1 VTVLFGESGSGKT
14 TVLRCLAGLERP
26 DAGNIRFGDE
36 IWFDR
41 ERSICLSPQQRD
53 IGYLSQDYALFPH
66 LTVERNIAYG
76 LRSVSATERSVR
88 VSDIIKML
96 GLEGLER
103 RFPRQLSGGQQQR
116 IALARAVVRR
126 PKLLL
131 LDEPLS
137 ALDSPT
143 RLRLRGEL
151 RRWLAQ
157 FGVPSVVVTHDRLE
171 ALALGDQLI
180 VLHQG
185 RIAQTGTVQEV
196 FSRPA
201 SLAVADILTVE
212 TILQGRIVK
221 AANDLVTV
229 AVDSILLT
237 AVEQN
242 LPANTIDVHVCIRLL
257 TAVEQNLPANT
268 IDVHVCIRAEN
279 VILLKGADAP
289 SSPRNHLPATVRS
302 LVREGPLMRVELN
315 CGFAL
320 AALLT
325 KQACEEMDLKPGDAL
340 TALVKAPH
348 IHLIA
353 RCASTKPP
361 VGDDVRSL

>member
-1 VTVLFGESGSGKT
+1 MAAEIVAHFTRQFAAGPLIAADNLRIGCERAAVTVLFGESGSGKT

-26 DAGNIRFGDE
+26 DTGNIRFGDE

-41 ERSICLSPQQRD
+41 EQPICLSPQQRE

-66 LTVERNIAYG
+66 LTVEHNIAYG
-76 LRSVSATERSVR
+76 LRTVSATERSVR

-157 FGVPSVVVTHDRLE
+157 FGVPSIVVTHDRLE

-229 AVDSILLT
+229 AVGSILLT
-237 AVEQN
+237 AVEQD
-242 LPANTIDVHVCIRLL
+242 LPANT
-257 TAVEQNLPANT
+257 A
-268 IDVHVCIRAEN
+268 DVHVCIRAEN

-302 LVREGPLMRVELN
+302 LIREGPLMRVELN

-325 KQACEEMDLKPGDAL
+325 RQACEEMDLKPGDAL

-353 RCASTKPP
+353 R
-361 VGDDVRSL
+361 